1 MQQIGLKRKILREKT
16 EKNLGTKRLNKNEY
30 PTSARAEPAAQVF
43 AHHGIPFVLHTR
55 LAPADAES
63 ANPARVWQRAGGIN

>member
-30 PTSARAEPAAQVF
+30 PTLESRTHRARAS
-43 AHHGIPFVLHTR
+43 GIG
-55 LAPADAES
+55 
-63 ANPARVWQRAGGIN
+63 RA